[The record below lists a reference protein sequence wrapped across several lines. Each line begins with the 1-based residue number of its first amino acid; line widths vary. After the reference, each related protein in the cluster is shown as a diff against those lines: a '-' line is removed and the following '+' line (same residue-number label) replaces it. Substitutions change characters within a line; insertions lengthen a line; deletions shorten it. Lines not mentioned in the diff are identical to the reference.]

1 MLEFKVS
8 SLVHTFSKIISLPRS
23 WISTQNYR
31 NKTSSLQTSGCIYLY
46 CPIAD
51 CDCIYVLYLIP
62 STSNFVHFYHSRN
75 SFFQTTTK
83 PLQNINSSRLSEILY
98 SINSTLYISWAV
110 NSDYNVDVKIF
121 RNVKSSLV
129 WWVDHLICDHHQ
141 RLFMRLECVT
151 MVADSFCIIC

>member
-31 NKTSSLQTSGCIYLY
+31 NKASCPQTSGCIYLY

-83 PLQNINSSRLSEILY
+83 PLQNINSSRLSENLFSTY
-98 SINSTLYISWAV
+98 SKLYISGTV
-110 NSDYNVDVKIF
+110 NSDYNVNVELF
-121 RNVKSSLV
+121 WSVKSSLV

-141 RLFMRLECVT
+141 RLFMRLKCAKM
-151 MVADSFCIIC
+151 MVDGA

>member
-1 MLEFKVS
+1 MDFYTEK
-8 SLVHTFSKIISLPRS
+8 
-23 WISTQNYR
+23 YR
-31 NKTSSLQTSGCIYLY
+31 NKTSSPQTSGCIYLY

-83 PLQNINSSRLSEILY
+83 PLQYINSSRLSDNLF
-98 SINSTLYISWAV
+98 SINSTLYIYRTV
-110 NSDYNVDVKIF
+110 NSDYNVTDELF
-121 RNVKSSLV
+121 WSVKSSLV

-141 RLFMRLECVT
+141 RPFMQLECAT
-151 MVADSFCIIC
+151 MVADSFCMICCLRY

>member
-1 MLEFKVS
+1 MNFVNSKFPHKNDAKYKTMLEFKVS

-31 NKTSSLQTSGCIYLY
+31 NKASSPQTSGCIYLY

-62 STSNFVHFYHSRN
+62 SDSNFVHFYHSRN

-83 PLQNINSSRLSEILY
+83 PLQYINSSRLSENLS
-98 SINSTLYISWAV
+98 SINSTFIYFQ
-110 NSDYNVDVKIF
+110 NSE
-121 RNVKSSLV
+121 
-129 WWVDHLICDHHQ
+129 Q
-141 RLFMRLECVT
+141 
-151 MVADSFCIIC
+151 